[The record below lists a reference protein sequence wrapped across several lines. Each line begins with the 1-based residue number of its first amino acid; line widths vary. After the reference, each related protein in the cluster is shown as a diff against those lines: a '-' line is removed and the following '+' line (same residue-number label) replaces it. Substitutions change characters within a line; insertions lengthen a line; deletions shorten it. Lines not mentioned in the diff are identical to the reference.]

1 MRAELIFAG
10 NGFTSLMMQSP
21 CRTVGDIIS
30 LMDVLKR
37 QYGQIPP
44 SEMFHKVAALFQ
56 QQPEVTAN
64 AVLKRGYKLYNSY
77 KKLVGRVLQQQLLMQ
92 PQTGFLL
99 QDVHFRW
106 RLGYLAGDAVA
117 GSACRFEVEPHHR
130 IYVAQELLRSRLMAF
145 LKPMLTMAVDPAT
158 ITIWVVN
165 YTSQAPKFESGK
177 VPVASVLMEGN
188 FALFE
193 WRKTQYVLVALH
205 LDGSLVDKPALGT
218 LAAGIKDLY
227 DNGEL
232 ECPTRE
238 DLQGQKMMV
247 WGLRWSLH
255 NETIGDRP
263 VTLHKRRPRQ
273 STQAI
278 GPRESAVA
286 VSEEAAAKYLM
297 TRLCEVLLEPYYA
310 GAILQMERFLNEHRC
325 NVSCY
330 NGFPFT
336 LAACTWNYSNEPHTD
351 RTDLGAGFICW
362 LDIGSV
368 KGGAFVFNEHGVHFY
383 PGHGSTLL
391 LHSPSVKH
399 YSCPPKVTHASGRIG
414 IALASKS
421 DLLDYLHEFED
432 MLDEFR
438 RDAEAL
444 VFGLMPKF
452 VSAGTKHLEQ
462 MRI

>member
-1 MRAELIFAG
+1 MR
-10 NGFTSLMMQSP
+10 SP
-21 CRTVGDIIS
+21 CPTAGDIIS
-30 LMDVLKR
+30 WMDVLKR
-37 QYGQIPP
+37 QFGEIPAQKMFQKV
-44 SEMFHKVAALFQ
+44 SELFQ
-56 QQPEVTAN
+56 EKPEVTAG

-77 KKLVGRVLQQQLLMQ
+77 KKLVGRVLQQQFLMQ
-92 PQTGFLL
+92 SQTGFLL
-99 QDVHFRW
+99 RDTHFRW
-106 RLGYLAGDAVA
+106 RLGYLAGDAIA
-117 GSACRFEVEPHHR
+117 GSTCRSEIEAHR
-130 IYVAQELLRSRLMAF
+130 RIFVAQEPLRSRLMAS
-145 LKPMLTMAVDPAT
+145 LAPMLSMAVDSAS

-165 YTSQAPKFESGK
+165 YTLRAPKFKFGK
-177 VPVASVLMEGN
+177 VPLDSVLMKGN

-193 WRKTQYVLVALH
+193 WRTTQYTLVALH
-205 LDGSLVDKPALGT
+205 LDGSLVDRSALDT
-218 LAAGIKDLY
+218 LAAGIKDVY

-263 VTLHKRRPRQ
+263 VTLHKRKQRH
-273 STQAI
+273 STKASSSS
-278 GPRESAVA
+278 ESAVA

-297 TRLCEVLLEPYYA
+297 TRLCEVLLEPYFA
-310 GAILQMERFLNEHRC
+310 GALLQMEKFLNEHRC

-368 KGGAFVFNEHGVHFY
+368 VGGAFVFSEHMVHFY

-399 YSCPPKVTHASGRIG
+399 YSCPPKVAHASGRIG
-414 IALASKS
+414 IALATKS
-421 DLLDYLHEFED
+421 DLLNYLHEFED

-444 VFGLMPKF
+444 VFESDMGEEWTQYQSIVDCLNRWK
-452 VSAGTKHLEQ
+452 L
-462 MRI
+462 R